1 MDPRKLGF
9 PEQILSPRRR
19 VVPGFGLGISLSLI
33 VLSFLL
39 LYTSSHGKFFFSLY
53 DQPPSVDS
61 LFSSWSFSFSSPSF
75 SPFTPNSSNLPTY
88 DDPSLPSQFPP
99 FPNHTHRHNNAT
111 LQLNPHSPNA
121 SLFPPNATLFDI
133 PELDT
138 QHNFPPSNSTSLN
151 TNTTRYPK
159 DTNHSSNAQGNM
171 PSQPNGGATNSSH
184 TIEISNNTQPLLTS
198 DDSFYEDCDI
208 FDGEWVRDDSK
219 PYYPLGSCPFID
231 RDFDCDL
238 NKRPD
243 DGYVKWKWQPYGC
256 NIPSLNATHFLEV
269 LRGRSLVF
277 VGDSLNR
284 NMWES
289 LVCILRHSVSDKKK
303 VYEISGRTEFKK
315 KGFYAF
321 RFEDYNCSV
330 DFVSSPFLVRESSFK
345 RKNGTIETLRLDL
358 MDPTTEMY
366 RDSDVLVF
374 NTGHWWTHDKTSRG
388 EDYYQEG
395 NHVHSKLKVLE
406 AFKRALT
413 TWGRWIDNN
422 VDKNRTLVFFRG
434 YSYSHFSG
442 GEWNSGGQCNIE
454 TEPIYNKTHLG
465 KYPKKMRALEY
476 VIQEMKTP
484 VSYLN
489 ITRLTHYRKDA
500 HPSIYRMEYKTE
512 AEKRAGLR
520 VQDCSHWCLPGVPD
534 TWNEL
539 LYASVLRMAKR
550 YWNN

>member
-256 NIPSLNATHFLEV
+256 NIPRYYINLIPNHPP
-269 LRGRSLVF
+269 RSL
-277 VGDSLNR
+277 
-284 NMWES
+284 
-289 LVCILRHSVSDKKK
+289 
-303 VYEISGRTEFKK
+303 
-315 KGFYAF
+315 
-321 RFEDYNCSV
+321 
-330 DFVSSPFLVRESSFK
+330 
-345 RKNGTIETLRLDL
+345 
-358 MDPTTEMY
+358 
-366 RDSDVLVF
+366 
-374 NTGHWWTHDKTSRG
+374 
-388 EDYYQEG
+388 
-395 NHVHSKLKVLE
+395 
-406 AFKRALT
+406 
-413 TWGRWIDNN
+413 
-422 VDKNRTLVFFRG
+422 
-434 YSYSHFSG
+434 
-442 GEWNSGGQCNIE
+442 
-454 TEPIYNKTHLG
+454 IYMH
-465 KYPKKMRALEY
+465 
-476 VIQEMKTP
+476 
-484 VSYLN
+484 
-489 ITRLTHYRKDA
+489 H
-500 HPSIYRMEYKTE
+500 
-512 AEKRAGLR
+512 
-520 VQDCSHWCLPGVPD
+520 
-534 TWNEL
+534 
-539 LYASVLRMAKR
+539 
-550 YWNN
+550 